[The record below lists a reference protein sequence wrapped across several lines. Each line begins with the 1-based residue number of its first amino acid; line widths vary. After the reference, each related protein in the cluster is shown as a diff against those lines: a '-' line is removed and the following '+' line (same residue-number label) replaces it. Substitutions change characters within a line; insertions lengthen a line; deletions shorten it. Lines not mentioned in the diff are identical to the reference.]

1 MGLDTDTSKNSKNK
15 EFETLLN
22 EDFKKR
28 DFKEGKIIK
37 AVVSEIGKKHIF
49 VETGLKS
56 EGAIPIEE
64 FKISKELEGHFNI
77 KNILI
82 AYICSKILKIP
93 ESNFLKVIKTFK
105 GLPFRSST
113 IFTNNK
119 LKIVNNSNSTNLYST
134 INSHNSSITF

>member
-1 MGLDTDTSKNSKNK
+1 MGLDTDTSKNSKTK

-64 FKISKELEGHFNI
+64 FKISKELENLKVG
-77 KNILI
+77 
-82 AYICSKILKIP
+82 SKIDVYLEKI
-93 ESNFLKVIKTFK
+93 ESYK
-105 GLPFRSST
+105 GDIVVSREKAKRMGSWEKMTKAFESQKEVEGIITVSYTHLTLP
-113 IFTNNK
+113 TNRE
-119 LKIVNNSNSTNLYST
+119 V
-134 INSHNSSITF
+134 

>member
-1 MGLDTDTSKNSKNK
+1 MGLDTDTSKNSKTK

-64 FKISKELEGHFNI
+64 FKISKELD
-77 KNILI
+77 
-82 AYICSKILKIP
+82 
-93 ESNFLKVIKTFK
+93 
-105 GLPFRSST
+105 
-113 IFTNNK
+113 K
-119 LKIVNNSNSTNLYST
+119 LKKVYPNISNIIGEI
-134 INSHNSSITF
+134 INFKID

>member
-49 VETGLKS
+49 VETGIMMVSKVHFFQS
-56 EGAIPIEE
+56 VPI
-64 FKISKELEGHFNI
+64 
-77 KNILI
+77 
-82 AYICSKILKIP
+82 
-93 ESNFLKVIKTFK
+93 
-105 GLPFRSST
+105 
-113 IFTNNK
+113 
-119 LKIVNNSNSTNLYST
+119 
-134 INSHNSSITF
+134 